1 MTFDLSDP
9 SEMRGTPG
17 EIALKRNGLLS
28 QLVGRKPEK
37 VNRNVVKGAAN
48 FCFFLLPFALFLI
61 TLPAQAARLQ
71 FWRFD
76 ANQNRLE
83 FTTDQGVQP
92 RAQLIANPT
101 RLVIDLPGIQLG
113 RSAVTQPGN
122 GSSIQSLRVGQFD
135 RDTARIVVELAPGY
149 TIDPNQVRFR
159 GASPQNWTVQLPAPQ
174 LTSAPSPITPSP
186 ITSGD
191 PSSVTVPTI
200 GSTNPGTATST
211 TQIQSIQPTPD
222 GFFIR
227 TSGGQPEIR
236 VQRTGD
242 RRQML
247 VDLYGASISPNLSSR
262 DFLVNRNGVNRVQ
275 VTQLQSSP
283 PVVRLTLLM
292 SSPSSGDWQAS
303 ASGSNGIVLLPQ
315 VGAASNPVS
324 NQPPL
329 LRSGLATV
337 RSVELDEGSRQLLI
351 RSDRPI
357 SYTSGWDRAS
367 GAYRIT
373 IPSALLDRSVQ
384 GPRLTASSPL
394 LQVRL
399 RQEDPST
406 VAILLQP
413 ASGTQIGEINQP
425 TQQLL
430 ALQLRRSSLF
440 PVPPLSGSPGS
451 NIPVPPATNVPP
463 ISLPR
468 VPNGKIVVV
477 VDPGHGGPD
486 PGAVGISGL
495 QEKEIVM
502 DISRQ
507 VAAALEQQGIQSVL
521 TRTTNDVDVDLEPR
535 VSLAERIN
543 ATLFVSIHAN
553 SISLSRPDISG
564 LETYYYQS
572 GAGLARSIHN
582 SVLQGTGIQDRGVR
596 TARFYVLRKTTMPSV
611 LVEVGFVT
619 GRDDASKLST
629 AAYRKQM
636 ADSIARGILQYL
648 R

>member
-1 MTFDLSDP
+1 MTYDLSNP

-17 EIALKRNGLLS
+17 EIALKRKGLLS
-28 QLVGRKPEK
+28 QLVARKPEK
-37 VNRNVVKGAAN
+37 VNRNVAKGAAN
-48 FCFFLLPFALFLI
+48 FFFFLLPFALFLI

-92 RAQLIANPT
+92 RAQLIANPA

-113 RSAVTQPGN
+113 RPAVTQPGN
-122 GSSIQSLRVGQFD
+122 GTSIRSLRVGQFD
-135 RDTARIVVELAPGY
+135 QDTARIVVELAPGY

-159 GASPQNWTVQLPAPQ
+159 GASPQNWTVQLPTPQ
-174 LTSAPSPITPSP
+174 LTSAPSPITA
-186 ITSGD
+186 GD

-200 GSTNPGTATST
+200 GFPNLGTATSI

-227 TSGGQPEIR
+227 TSGGQPETR
-236 VQRTGD
+236 VQRTSD
-242 RRQML
+242 RRQVL
-247 VDLYGASISPNLSSR
+247 VDLYGASISPSLSSR
-262 DFLVNRNGVNRVQ
+262 NFLVNRNGVNRVQ

-292 SSPSSGDWQAS
+292 TSPNSADWQAS
-303 ASGSNGIVLLPQ
+303 ASGSNGVVLLPQ
-315 VGAASNPVS
+315 ADGTATNPGS
-324 NQPPL
+324 NQPQLP
-329 LRSGLATV
+329 RPGLATV
-337 RSVELDEGSRQLLI
+337 QSVELDEGNRQLLI
-351 RSDRPI
+351 RADRPI
-357 SYTSGWDRAS
+357 TYTSGWDRAS

-373 IPSALLDRSVQ
+373 LPSAVLDRAIQ
-384 GPRLTASSPL
+384 GPRLTAGSPL

-399 RQEDPST
+399 RQENPST
-406 VAILLQP
+406 VAILLLP

-440 PVPPLSGSPGS
+440 PVPPASGSPGS
-451 NIPVPPATNVPP
+451 NIPVPPVMNVPP

-486 PGAVGISGL
+486 PGAIGIGGL

-507 VAAALEQQGIQSVL
+507 VAAALEQQGIQAVL

-553 SISLSRPDISG
+553 SINLSRSDISG

-596 TARFYVLRKTTMPSV
+596 TARFYVLRKTSMPSV

-636 ADSIARGILQYL
+636 ADSIARGILQYI

>member
-1 MTFDLSDP
+1 
-9 SEMRGTPG
+9 MRGTPG

-37 VNRNVVKGAAN
+37 VNGNVVKGAAN

-76 ANQNRLE
+76 ANQNSLE

-113 RSAVTQPGN
+113 RPAVTQPGN

-159 GASPQNWTVQLPAPQ
+159 GASPQNWTVQLPTPQ
-174 LTSAPSPITPSP
+174 LTSAPSPV
-186 ITSGD
+186 TSGD

-357 SYTSGWDRAS
+357 RYTSGWDRAS

-440 PVPPLSGSPGS
+440 PVPPLSGSSGS
-451 NIPVPPATNVPP
+451 NISVPPATNVPP

-477 VDPGHGGPD
+477 IDPGHGGPD

-572 GAGLARSIHN
+572 GAELAKSIHN
-582 SVLQGTGIQDRGVR
+582 SVLQGTGVQDRGVR
-596 TARFYVLRKTTMPSV
+596 TARFYVLRKTSMPSV

-619 GRDDASKLST
+619 GRDDASKLSSSS
-629 AAYRKQM
+629 YRKQM

>member
-1 MTFDLSDP
+1 MTFDLSNP
-9 SEMRGTPG
+9 SKMRGTPG

-37 VNRNVVKGAAN
+37 VNGNVVKGAAN

-76 ANQNRLE
+76 ANQNSLE

-113 RSAVTQPGN
+113 RPAVTQPGN

-159 GASPQNWTVQLPAPQ
+159 GASPQNWTVQLPTPQ
-174 LTSAPSPITPSP
+174 LTSAPSPV
-186 ITSGD
+186 TSGD

-292 SSPSSGDWQAS
+292 SPSSGDWQAS

>member
-1 MTFDLSDP
+1 MIFDSSNPSDI
-9 SEMRGTPG
+9 RGTQG
-17 EIALKRNGLLS
+17 EIALKCNGLLS
-28 QLVGRKPEK
+28 RLVRKKQEK
-37 VNRNVVKGAAN
+37 ANRNVAKGAAN
-48 FCFFLLPFALFLI
+48 FFFFLLPFAFLVA
-61 TLPAQAARLQ
+61 LPAQAARLQ

-76 ANQNRLE
+76 ASQNRLE

-101 RLVIDLPGIQLG
+101 RLVIDLPGIRLG
-113 RSAVTQPGN
+113 RPAITQPGN
-122 GSSIQSLRVGQFD
+122 GSSIRSLRVGQFD
-135 RDTARIVVELAPGY
+135 QDTARIVVELAPGY

-159 GASPQNWTVQLPAPQ
+159 GASPQNWAVQLPTPQ
-174 LTSAPSPITPSP
+174 LTSTPS
-186 ITSGD
+186 TSGD

-200 GSTNPGTATST
+200 GVTNPGTAIGT

-227 TSGGQPEIR
+227 TSGSQPQIR
-236 VQRTGD
+236 AQRTGD

-247 VDLYGASISPNLSSR
+247 VDLYGALISPNLSSR
-262 DFLVNRNGVNRVQ
+262 DFLVNRNGVSRVQ

-303 ASGSNGIVLLPQ
+303 ASGLNGIVLLPQ
-315 VGAASNPVS
+315 TGTATNPGGY
-324 NQPPL
+324 QPPGN
-329 LRSGLATV
+329 STGLATV
-337 RSVELDEGSRQLLI
+337 QSVSLDESSRQLLI
-351 RSDRPI
+351 RADRPI
-357 SYTSGWDRAS
+357 RYTSGWDRAS

-373 IPSALLDRSVQ
+373 IPSARLDRSVQ

-399 RQEDPST
+399 RQEDSST
-406 VAILLQP
+406 VAILLLP

-425 TQQLL
+425 SQQLL

-440 PVPPLSGSPGS
+440 PVPPPASSVPGS
-451 NIPVPPATNVPP
+451 DIPVPPATNIPP

-477 VDPGHGGPD
+477 IDPGHGGPD
-486 PGAVGISGL
+486 PGAVGIGGL

-507 VAAALEQQGIQSVL
+507 VAAALEQQGVQTVL

-553 SISLSRPDISG
+553 SISLSRPDING

-572 GAGLARSIHN
+572 GEGLARSIHN
-582 SVLQGTGIQDRGVR
+582 SVLQGTGVRDRGVR
-596 TARFYVLRKTTMPSV
+596 TARFHVLRKTSMPSV
-611 LVEVGFVT
+611 LVETGFVT

-629 AAYRKQM
+629 PSYRKQM
-636 ADSIARGILQYL
+636 ADAIARGILQYI

>member
-1 MTFDLSDP
+1 MIFDSSTP
-9 SEMRGTPG
+9 SEMRGVPG

-28 QLVGRKPEK
+28 RLVERKPEK
-37 VNRNVVKGAAN
+37 VDKKVVKGAAN
-48 FCFFLLPFALFLI
+48 FFFFLLPFALFLI

-76 ANQNRLE
+76 ASQNRLE

-101 RLVIDLPGIQLG
+101 RLVIDLPGIRLG
-113 RSAVTQPGN
+113 RPAVTQPGN

-135 RDTARIVVELAPGY
+135 KDTTRIVVELAPGY
-149 TIDPNQVRFR
+149 TIDPSQVRFR
-159 GASPQNWTVQLPAPQ
+159 GASSQNWTVQLPTPQ
-174 LTSAPSPITPSP
+174 LTSTP
-186 ITSGD
+186 TSGN
-191 PSSVTVPTI
+191 PSSLPPI
-200 GSTNPGTATST
+200 AATNPGTEIGT
-211 TQIQSIQPTPD
+211 TQVQSIQPTPD

-227 TSGGQPEIR
+227 TSGGQPQIR

-242 RRQML
+242 RRQTL
-247 VDLYGASISPNLSSR
+247 IDLYGASISPNLSSR
-262 DFLVNRNGVNRVQ
+262 DLLVNRNGVSRVQ

-283 PVVRLTLLM
+283 SVVRLTLLM

-303 ASGSNGIVLLPQ
+303 VSGSNGIVLLPQ
-315 VGAASNPVS
+315 MGGTATNPGS
-324 NQPPL
+324 SQPPSTGL
-329 LRSGLATV
+329 PSTGLATV

-357 SYTSGWDRAS
+357 RYTAGWDRAS

-373 IPSALLDRSVQ
+373 IPSAQLDRSVQ

-399 RQEDPST
+399 RQETSST
-406 VAILLQP
+406 VAILLSP

-425 TQQLL
+425 SQQLL

-440 PVPPLSGSPGS
+440 PVPPASGSVPGS
-451 NIPVPPATNVPP
+451 SIPVPPATNVPP

-477 VDPGHGGPD
+477 IDPGHGGPD
-486 PGAVGISGL
+486 PGAIGISGL

-507 VAAALEQQGIQSVL
+507 VAAALEQQGVQAVL
-521 TRTTNDVDVDLEPR
+521 TRTTNNVDVDLEPR

-582 SVLQGTGIQDRGVR
+582 SVLQGTGVQDRGVR
-596 TARFYVLRKTTMPSV
+596 TARFYVLRKTSMPSV

-629 AAYRKQM
+629 SAYRKQM
-636 ADSIARGILQYL
+636 ADSIARGILQYI

>member
-1 MTFDLSDP
+1 MTFDLSNP
-9 SEMRGTPG
+9 SKMRGTPG

-37 VNRNVVKGAAN
+37 VNGNVVKGAAN

-76 ANQNRLE
+76 ANQNSLE

-113 RSAVTQPGN
+113 RPAVTQPGN

-159 GASPQNWTVQLPAPQ
+159 GASPQNWTVQLPTPQ
-174 LTSAPSPITPSP
+174 LTSAPSPV
-186 ITSGD
+186 TSGD

-292 SSPSSGDWQAS
+292 SPSSGDWQAS

-357 SYTSGWDRAS
+357 LYTSGWDRAS

>member
-1 MTFDLSDP
+1 MTFDLSNP
-9 SEMRGTPG
+9 SKMRGTPG

-37 VNRNVVKGAAN
+37 VNGNVVKGAAN

-76 ANQNRLE
+76 ANQNSLE

-113 RSAVTQPGN
+113 RPAVTQPGN

-159 GASPQNWTVQLPAPQ
+159 GASPQNWTVQLPTPQ
-174 LTSAPSPITPSP
+174 LTSAPSPV
-186 ITSGD
+186 TSGD

-357 SYTSGWDRAS
+357 RYTSGWDRAS

-440 PVPPLSGSPGS
+440 PVPPLSGSSGS
-451 NIPVPPATNVPP
+451 NISVPPATNVPP

-477 VDPGHGGPD
+477 IDPGHGGPD
-486 PGAVGISGL
+486 PGAVGIGGL

-507 VAAALEQQGIQSVL
+507 LAAALEQQGIQAVL

-572 GAGLARSIHN
+572 GAELAKSIHN
-582 SVLQGTGIQDRGVR
+582 SVLQGTGVQDRGVR
-596 TARFYVLRKTTMPSV
+596 TARFYVLRKTSMPSV

-619 GRDDASKLST
+619 GRDDASKLSSSS
-629 AAYRKQM
+629 YRKQM

>member
-1 MTFDLSDP
+1 MTFDLSNP
-9 SEMRGTPG
+9 SKMRGTPG

-37 VNRNVVKGAAN
+37 VNGNVVKGAAN

-76 ANQNRLE
+76 ANQNSLE

-113 RSAVTQPGN
+113 RPAVTQPGN

-159 GASPQNWTVQLPAPQ
+159 GASPQNWTVQLPTPQ
-174 LTSAPSPITPSP
+174 LTSAPSPV
-186 ITSGD
+186 TSGD

-357 SYTSGWDRAS
+357 RYTSGWDRAS

-440 PVPPLSGSPGS
+440 PVPPLSGSSGS
-451 NIPVPPATNVPP
+451 NISVPPATNVPP

-477 VDPGHGGPD
+477 IDPGHGGPD

-572 GAGLARSIHN
+572 GAELAKSIHN
-582 SVLQGTGIQDRGVR
+582 SVLQGTGVQDRGVR
-596 TARFYVLRKTTMPSV
+596 TARFYVLRKTSMPSV

-619 GRDDASKLST
+619 GRDDASKLSSSS
-629 AAYRKQM
+629 YRKQM

>member
-1 MTFDLSDP
+1 MTFDLSNP
-9 SEMRGTPG
+9 SKMRGTPG

-37 VNRNVVKGAAN
+37 VNGNVVKGAAN

-76 ANQNRLE
+76 ANQNSLE

-113 RSAVTQPGN
+113 RPAVTQPGN

-159 GASPQNWTVQLPAPQ
+159 GASPQNWTVQLPTPQ
-174 LTSAPSPITPSP
+174 LTSAPSPV
-186 ITSGD
+186 TSGD

-292 SSPSSGDWQAS
+292 SPSSGDWQAS

-357 SYTSGWDRAS
+357 RYTSGWDRAS

-440 PVPPLSGSPGS
+440 PVPPLSGSSGS
-451 NIPVPPATNVPP
+451 NISVPPATNVPP

-477 VDPGHGGPD
+477 IDPGHGGPD

-572 GAGLARSIHN
+572 GAELAKSIHN
-582 SVLQGTGIQDRGVR
+582 SVLQGTGVQDRGVR
-596 TARFYVLRKTTMPSV
+596 TARFYVLRKTSMPSV

-619 GRDDASKLST
+619 GRDDASKLSSSS
-629 AAYRKQM
+629 YRKQM

>member
-1 MTFDLSDP
+1 MTFDLSNP
-9 SEMRGTPG
+9 SKMRGTPG

-37 VNRNVVKGAAN
+37 VNGNVVKGAAN

-76 ANQNRLE
+76 ANQNSLE

-113 RSAVTQPGN
+113 RPAVTQPGN

-159 GASPQNWTVQLPAPQ
+159 GASPQNWTVQLPTPQ
-174 LTSAPSPITPSP
+174 LTSAPSPV
-186 ITSGD
+186 TSGD

-292 SSPSSGDWQAS
+292 SPSSGDWQAS

-357 SYTSGWDRAS
+357 RYTSGWDRAS

-440 PVPPLSGSPGS
+440 PVPPLSGSSGS
-451 NIPVPPATNVPP
+451 NISVPPATNVPP

-477 VDPGHGGPD
+477 IDPGHGGPD

>member
-1 MTFDLSDP
+1 
-9 SEMRGTPG
+9 MRGTPG

-28 QLVGRKPEK
+28 QLVRRKPEK
-37 VNRNVVKGAAN
+37 VNGNVVKGAAN

-113 RSAVTQPGN
+113 RPAVTQPGN

-174 LTSAPSPITPSP
+174 LTLAPSPITPSP

-200 GSTNPGTATST
+200 GSANPGTATST
-211 TQIQSIQPTPD
+211 PQIQSIQPTPD

-242 RRQML
+242 RRQVL

-315 VGAASNPVS
+315 AGAATNPGS
-324 NQPPL
+324 NQPQPP
-329 LRSGLATV
+329 RTGLATV

-357 SYTSGWDRAS
+357 RYTSGWDRAS

-406 VAILLQP
+406 VAILLLP

-440 PVPPLSGSPGS
+440 PVPPSSGSPGS

-486 PGAVGISGL
+486 PGAVGIGGL

-507 VAAALEQQGIQSVL
+507 VAAALEQQGVQAVL
-521 TRTTNDVDVDLEPR
+521 TRTTNNVDVDLEPR

-553 SISLSRPDISG
+553 AISLSRPDING

-582 SVLQGTGIQDRGVR
+582 SVLQGTGVQDRGVR
-596 TARFYVLRKTTMPSV
+596 TARFYVLRKTSMPSV

-636 ADSIARGILQYL
+636 ADSIARGILQYI

>member
-1 MTFDLSDP
+1 
-9 SEMRGTPG
+9 MRGTPG

-37 VNRNVVKGAAN
+37 VNGNVVKGAAN

-76 ANQNRLE
+76 ANQNSLE

-113 RSAVTQPGN
+113 RPAVTQPGN

-159 GASPQNWTVQLPAPQ
+159 GASPQNWTVQLPTPQ
-174 LTSAPSPITPSP
+174 LTSAPSPV
-186 ITSGD
+186 TSGD

-292 SSPSSGDWQAS
+292 SPSSGDWQAS

-357 SYTSGWDRAS
+357 RYTSGWDRAS

-440 PVPPLSGSPGS
+440 PVPPLSGSSGS
-451 NIPVPPATNVPP
+451 NISVPPATNVPP

-477 VDPGHGGPD
+477 IDPGHGGPD

-572 GAGLARSIHN
+572 GAELAKSIHN
-582 SVLQGTGIQDRGVR
+582 SVLQGTGVQDRGVR
-596 TARFYVLRKTTMPSV
+596 TARFYVLRKTSMPSV

-619 GRDDASKLST
+619 GRDDASKLSSSS
-629 AAYRKQM
+629 YRKQM

>member
-1 MTFDLSDP
+1 MIFDSSNP
-9 SEMRGTPG
+9 SEMRGIPG
-17 EIALKRNGLLS
+17 EIALKCNGLLS
-28 QLVGRKPEK
+28 RLVGIKPEK
-37 VNRNVVKGAAN
+37 ANRRVVKGAAN
-48 FCFFLLPFALFLI
+48 FFFFLLPFAFLVA
-61 TLPAQAARLQ
+61 LPAQAARLQ

-83 FTTDQGVQP
+83 FTTDGGVQP

-101 RLVIDLPGIQLG
+101 RLVIDLPGIRLG
-113 RSAVTQPGN
+113 RPAMTQPGN
-122 GSSIQSLRVGQFD
+122 GRSIQSLRVGQFD
-135 RDTARIVVELAPGY
+135 QDTTRIVVELAPGY

-159 GASPQNWTVQLPAPQ
+159 GASPQNWAVQLPTPQ
-174 LTSAPSPITPSP
+174 LTSAPSPAV
-186 ITSGD
+186 SGD

-200 GSTNPGTATST
+200 GSTSGAAIGV
-211 TQIQSIQPTPD
+211 TQIQSILPTPD

-227 TSGGQPEIR
+227 TSGNQPQIR
-236 VQRTGD
+236 AQRTGD

-247 VDLYGASISPNLSSR
+247 VDLYGALISPNLLSR
-262 DFLVNRNGVNRVQ
+262 DFLVNRNGVSRVQ

-292 SSPSSGDWQAS
+292 SSPNSGDWQAS
-303 ASGSNGIVLLPQ
+303 ASGSNGVILLPQ
-315 VGAASNPVS
+315 SGTATNPGGYQLPTS
-324 NQPPL
+324 TE
-329 LRSGLATV
+329 LATV
-337 RSVELDEGSRQLLI
+337 QSVDLDAGSRQLLI
-351 RSDRPI
+351 RADRPI
-357 SYTSGWDRAS
+357 RYTSGWDRAS

-373 IPSALLDRSVQ
+373 IPSARLDRSVQ

-399 RQEDPST
+399 RQEDSST
-406 VAILLQP
+406 VTILLLP
-413 ASGTQIGEINQP
+413 AAGTQIGDINQP
-425 TQQLL
+425 NQQLL

-440 PVPPLSGSPGS
+440 PVPPDSGSVPGS
-451 NIPVPPATNVPP
+451 DIPVPPATNIPP
-463 ISLPR
+463 IASPR

-477 VDPGHGGPD
+477 IDPGHGGPD

-507 VAAALEQQGIQSVL
+507 LAAALEQQGIQTVL

-553 SISLSRPDISG
+553 SISLSRSDISG

-572 GAGLARSIHN
+572 GGGLAKSIHN

-596 TARFYVLRKTTMPSV
+596 TARFYVLRKTSMPSV

-619 GRDDASKLST
+619 GRDDAAKLST
-629 AAYRKQM
+629 PAYRQQM
-636 ADSIARGILQYL
+636 ADSIARGILQYI

>member
-1 MTFDLSDP
+1 
-9 SEMRGTPG
+9 MRGTQG
-17 EIALKRNGLLS
+17 EIALKCNGLLS
-28 QLVGRKPEK
+28 RLVKKKQEK
-37 VNRNVVKGAAN
+37 ANRNVVKGAAN
-48 FCFFLLPFALFLI
+48 FFFFLLPFAFLV
-61 TLPAQAARLQ
+61 TLPAQAASLQ

-76 ANQNRLE
+76 ASQNRLE
-83 FTTDQGVQP
+83 FTTDEGVQP

-101 RLVIDLPGIQLG
+101 RLVIDLPGIRLG
-113 RSAVTQPGN
+113 RPAMTQPGN
-122 GSSIQSLRVGQFD
+122 GRSIQSLRVGQFD

-159 GASPQNWTVQLPAPQ
+159 GTSPRNWTVQLPAPQ
-174 LTSAPSPITPSP
+174 VQIPAPQSVLTPSL
-186 ITSGD
+186 SSD
-191 PSSVTVPTI
+191 PSSLTVPTI
-200 GSTNPGTATST
+200 GSTNSVAAIGA
-211 TQIQSIQPTPD
+211 TQIQSILPTPD

-227 TSGGQPEIR
+227 TSGGQPQVQ

-262 DFLVNRNGVNRVQ
+262 DFLVNRNGVSRMQ

-292 SSPSSGDWQAS
+292 SSPNSADWQAS
-303 ASGSNGIVLLPQ
+303 TSGSTGIILLPQ
-315 VGAASNPVS
+315 SRTAANPGS
-324 NQPPL
+324 NQPPT
-329 LRSGLATV
+329 STGLAAV
-337 RSVELDEGSRQLLI
+337 QSVDLDESSRQLLI

-357 SYTSGWDRAS
+357 RYTSGWDRAS
-367 GAYRIT
+367 SAYRIT
-373 IPSALLDRSVQ
+373 IPSARLDRSVQ
-384 GPRLTASSPL
+384 GPRLSASSPL

-406 VAILLQP
+406 VVILLLP
-413 ASGTQIGEINQP
+413 ASGTQVGEINQP
-425 TQQLL
+425 SQQIL

-440 PVPPLSGSPGS
+440 PGPPLSGSVPGS
-451 NIPVPPATNVPP
+451 SIPVPPATNIPP
-463 ISLPR
+463 ASLPR
-468 VPNGKIVVV
+468 VPNGKVVV
-477 VDPGHGGPD
+477 VIDPGHGGPD
-486 PGAVGISGL
+486 PGAVGIGGL

-507 VAAALEQQGIQSVL
+507 VAAALEGQGVQAVL

-535 VSLAERIN
+535 VSLAERID

-553 SISLSRPDISG
+553 AISLSRPDING

-572 GAGLARSIHN
+572 GAGLAKSIHN
-582 SVLQGTGIQDRGVR
+582 SVLQGTGVRDRGVR
-596 TARFYVLRKTTMPSV
+596 TARFYVLRKTSMPSV

-619 GRDDASKLST
+619 GREDAAKLAT
-629 AAYRKQM
+629 AAYRQQM
-636 ADSIARGILQYL
+636 AASIARGILQYI

>member
-1 MTFDLSDP
+1 MTFDLSNP

-37 VNRNVVKGAAN
+37 VNGNVVKGAAN

-76 ANQNRLE
+76 ANQNSLE

-113 RSAVTQPGN
+113 RPAVTQPGN

-159 GASPQNWTVQLPAPQ
+159 GASPQNWTVQLPTPQ
-174 LTSAPSPITPSP
+174 LTSAPSPV
-186 ITSGD
+186 TSGD

-227 TSGGQPEIR
+227 TIGGQPEIR

-292 SSPSSGDWQAS
+292 SPSSGDWQAS

-357 SYTSGWDRAS
+357 RYTSGWDRAS

-425 TQQLL
+425 TQQLV

>member
-1 MTFDLSDP
+1 M
-9 SEMRGTPG
+9 
-17 EIALKRNGLLS
+17 KRSGLLS
-28 QLVGRKPEK
+28 QLVQKKPEK
-37 VNRNVVKGAAN
+37 INQTVVKGAAN
-48 FCFFLLPFALFLI
+48 FFFFLLPFAFFLV
-61 TLPAQAARLQ
+61 TLPAQAAKLQ

-83 FTTDQGVQP
+83 FTTDEGVQP

-101 RLVIDLPGIQLG
+101 RLVIDLPGIRLG
-113 RSAVTQPGN
+113 RPAVTQPGN

-159 GASPQNWTVQLPAPQ
+159 GASPQSWTVQLPTPQ
-174 LTSAPSPITPSP
+174 MTSAPSAT
-186 ITSGD
+186 GD

-200 GSTNPGTATST
+200 GSNNPSLAIGA

-227 TSGGQPEIR
+227 TSGGQPQTR
-236 VQRTGD
+236 VQRSGD
-242 RRQML
+242 RRQIL
-247 VDLYGASISPNLSSR
+247 VDLYGATIAPSLASR

-275 VTQLQSSP
+275 VTQLPSSP

-303 ASGSNGIVLLPQ
+303 ASGSTGIVLLPQ
-315 VGAASNPVS
+315 TGMATNPES
-324 NQPPL
+324 SQPPS
-329 LRSGLATV
+329 SGLATIQ
-337 RSVELDEGSRQLLI
+337 SVELEEGSRQLLI

-357 SYTSGWDRAS
+357 RYTSGWDRAS

-373 IPSALLDRSVQ
+373 IPSARLDRSVQ

-399 RQEDPST
+399 RQDDPST
-406 VAILLQP
+406 VAIFLSP
-413 ASGTQIGEINQP
+413 ASGTQIGQINQP
-425 TQQLL
+425 SQQLL

-440 PVPPLSGSPGS
+440 PVSPGGIPGS
-451 NIPVPPATNVPP
+451 NIPLPSTNAPPVY
-463 ISLPR
+463 LPR
-468 VPNGKIVVV
+468 VPNGKVVV
-477 VDPGHGGPD
+477 VIDPGHGGPD
-486 PGAVGISGL
+486 PGAVGIDGL

-502 DISRQ
+502 DIGRQ
-507 VAAALEQQGIQSVL
+507 VAASLEQQGVQTVL

-553 SISLSRPDISG
+553 SINLSRPDISG

-572 GAGLARSIHN
+572 GAGLARSIHD

-596 TARFYVLRKTTMPSV
+596 TARFYVLRKTSMPSV

-619 GRDDASKLST
+619 GRDDAAKLST

-636 ADSIARGILQYL
+636 ADSIARGILQYM

>member
-1 MTFDLSDP
+1 MIFDSSNP
-9 SEMRGTPG
+9 SELRGIQG

-28 QLVGRKPEK
+28 QLVEK
-37 VNRNVVKGAAN
+37 KQAKANRNVAKGAAN
-48 FCFFLLPFALFLI
+48 FFFFLLPFAIFLV
-61 TLPAQAARLQ
+61 TLPAQAAKLQ

-76 ANQNRLE
+76 ASQNRLE
-83 FTTDQGVQP
+83 FTTDEGVQP
-92 RAQLIANPT
+92 KAQLIANPT
-101 RLVIDLPGIQLG
+101 RLVIDLPGVRLG
-113 RSAVTQPGN
+113 RPAVTQPGN
-122 GSSIQSLRVGQFD
+122 GRSIQSLRVGQFD
-135 RDTARIVVELAPGY
+135 KDTTRIVVELAPGY

-159 GASPQNWTVQLPAPQ
+159 GASPQNWTVQLPTPQ
-174 LTSAPSPITPSP
+174 LTSTP
-186 ITSGD
+186 TSGN
-191 PSSVTVPTI
+191 PSSLPPI
-200 GSTNPGTATST
+200 GSTNPGTAIGA
-211 TQIQSIQPTPD
+211 TQVQSIQPTPD

-227 TSGGQPEIR
+227 TSGGQPQIR

-242 RRQML
+242 RRQTL
-247 VDLYGASISPNLSSR
+247 VDLYGASISPSLSSR
-262 DFLVNRNGVNRVQ
+262 DFLVNRNGVSRVQ

-283 PVVRLTLLM
+283 SVVRLTLLM

-315 VGAASNPVS
+315 SGTATNPGTS
-324 NQPPL
+324 QPLP
-329 LRSGLATV
+329 STALATV

-357 SYTSGWDRAS
+357 RYTSGWDRAS

-373 IPSALLDRSVQ
+373 IPSAQLARSVQ

-399 RQEDPST
+399 RQETPNT
-406 VAILLQP
+406 VAILVLP
-413 ASGTQIGEINQP
+413 AAGTQIGDINQP
-425 TQQLL
+425 SQQLL
-430 ALQLRRSSLF
+430 ALQLQRSSLF
-440 PVPPLSGSPGS
+440 PVPPSSGSVPGS
-451 NIPVPPATNVPP
+451 SIPVPPATNVPP

-468 VPNGKIVVV
+468 VPNGKVVV
-477 VDPGHGGPD
+477 VIDPGHGGPD
-486 PGAVGISGL
+486 PGAVGVGGL

-502 DISRQ
+502 DIGRQ
-507 VAAALEQQGIQSVL
+507 VAAALEQQGVQAVL
-521 TRTTNDVDVDLEPR
+521 TRTTNNVDVDLEPR

-553 SISLSRPDISG
+553 SISLSRPDING

-572 GAGLARSIHN
+572 GAGLAKSIHN

-596 TARFYVLRKTTMPSV
+596 TARFYVLRKTSMPSV

-629 AAYRKQM
+629 SAYRKQM
-636 ADSIARGILQYL
+636 ADSIARGILQYI

>member
-1 MTFDLSDP
+1 MTFDLSNP
-9 SEMRGTPG
+9 SKMRGTPG

-37 VNRNVVKGAAN
+37 VNGNVVKGAAN

-76 ANQNRLE
+76 ANQNSLE

-113 RSAVTQPGN
+113 RPAVTQPGN

-200 GSTNPGTATST
+200 GSANPGTATST

-227 TSGGQPEIR
+227 TIGGQPEIR

-292 SSPSSGDWQAS
+292 SPSSGDWQAS

-357 SYTSGWDRAS
+357 RYTSGWDRAS

>member
-76 ANQNRLE
+76 ANQNSLE

-159 GASPQNWTVQLPAPQ
+159 GASPQNWTVQLPTPQ
-174 LTSAPSPITPSP
+174 LTSAPSPV
-186 ITSGD
+186 TSGD

-324 NQPPL
+324 VQPQPP
-329 LRSGLATV
+329 RTGLATV

-357 SYTSGWDRAS
+357 LYTSGWDRAS

-636 ADSIARGILQYL
+636 ADSIVRGILQYL

>member
-1 MTFDLSDP
+1 MTFDLSNP

-17 EIALKRNGLLS
+17 EIALKRNELLS
-28 QLVGRKPEK
+28 QLVGRKPKK
-37 VNRNVVKGAAN
+37 VNRNVVKGATN

-76 ANQNRLE
+76 ANRNRLE

-113 RSAVTQPGN
+113 RPAVTQPGN
-122 GSSIQSLRVGQFD
+122 GTSIQSLRVGQFD

-159 GASPQNWTVQLPAPQ
+159 GASPQNWTVQLPTPQ
-174 LTSAPSPITPSP
+174 LTSAPSP

-200 GSTNPGTATST
+200 GSTNPGTVTST

-227 TSGGQPEIR
+227 TSGGQLETR

-242 RRQML
+242 RRQVL
-247 VDLYGASISPNLSSR
+247 VDLYGASISPNLPSR
-262 DFLVNRNGVNRVQ
+262 DFLVSRNGVNRVQ

-292 SSPSSGDWQAS
+292 SSPNSSDWQAS

-315 VGAASNPVS
+315 AGTATNPGS

-329 LRSGLATV
+329 SRPELATV
-337 RSVELDEGSRQLLI
+337 QSVELDEGSRQLLI

-357 SYTSGWDRAS
+357 RYTSGWDRAS

-384 GPRLTASSPL
+384 GPRLTANSPL

-399 RQEDPST
+399 RQDDPST
-406 VAILLQP
+406 VAILLLP

-425 TQQLL
+425 NQQLL

-440 PVPPLSGSPGS
+440 PVLPSSGSPGS
-451 NIPVPPATNVPP
+451 STSVPPATNVPP
-463 ISLPR
+463 LSLPR
-468 VPNGKIVVV
+468 IPNGKIVVV
-477 VDPGHGGPD
+477 IDPGHGGPD
-486 PGAVGISGL
+486 PGAVGIDGL

-502 DISRQ
+502 DIGRQ
-507 VAAALEQQGIQSVL
+507 VAAALEQQGIQAVL

-553 SISLSRPDISG
+553 SINLSRPDISG

-596 TARFYVLRKTTMPSV
+596 TARFYVLRKTSMPSV

-636 ADSIARGILQYL
+636 ADSITRGILQYI

>member
-1 MTFDLSDP
+1 
-9 SEMRGTPG
+9 MRGTPG

-37 VNRNVVKGAAN
+37 VNGNVVKGAAN

-76 ANQNRLE
+76 ANQNSLE

-113 RSAVTQPGN
+113 RPAVTQPGN

-159 GASPQNWTVQLPAPQ
+159 GASPQNWTVQLPTPQ
-174 LTSAPSPITPSP
+174 LTSAPSPV
-186 ITSGD
+186 TSGD

-324 NQPPL
+324 VQPQPP
-329 LRSGLATV
+329 RTGLATV

-357 SYTSGWDRAS
+357 LYTSGWDRAS

>member
-1 MTFDLSDP
+1 MTFDLSNP

-28 QLVGRKPEK
+28 QLVKRNPEK
-37 VNRNVVKGAAN
+37 VDRNVVKGAAN
-48 FCFFLLPFALFLI
+48 FFFFLLPFALFLI

-71 FWRFD
+71 FWRYD
-76 ANQNRLE
+76 AIQNRLE

-92 RAQLIANPT
+92 RAQLVANPT

-113 RSAVTQPGN
+113 RPAVTQPGN
-122 GSSIQSLRVGQFD
+122 GTSIQSLRVGQFD

-159 GASPQNWTVQLPAPQ
+159 GASPQNWTVQLPTPQ
-174 LTSAPSPITPSP
+174 LTSAPSP

-191 PSSVTVPTI
+191 PSSVMVPTI
-200 GSTNPGTATST
+200 NSPNLGTATSI

-227 TSGGQPEIR
+227 TSGGQPETR

-242 RRQML
+242 RRRVL

-262 DFLVNRNGVNRVQ
+262 DFLVNRNAVSRVQ

-292 SSPSSGDWQAS
+292 SAPDSGDWRAS
-303 ASGSNGIVLLPQ
+303 VSGSNGIVLLPQ
-315 VGAASNPVS
+315 AGTATNPIGS
-324 NQPPL
+324 QPPL
-329 LRSGLATV
+329 PRSGLAV
-337 RSVELDEGSRQLLI
+337 VKSVELDESSRQLLI
-351 RSDRPI
+351 RADRPI
-357 SYTSGWDRAS
+357 TYTYGWDRAS

-384 GPRLTASSPL
+384 GPRLTAGSPL

-399 RQEDPST
+399 RQENQST
-406 VAILLQP
+406 VAILLLP

-425 TQQLL
+425 NQQLL

-440 PVPPLSGSPGS
+440 PVPPSSGLPESS
-451 NIPVPPATNVPP
+451 IPVPPATNVPP

-468 VPNGKIVVV
+468 IPNGKIVVV
-477 VDPGHGGPD
+477 IDPGHGGPD
-486 PGAVGISGL
+486 PGAVGINGL
-495 QEKEIVM
+495 QEKEITL

-507 VAAALEQQGIQSVL
+507 LAADLEQQGIQAVL

-553 SISLSRPDISG
+553 SINLSRQDISG

-596 TARFYVLRKTTMPSV
+596 TARFYVLRKTSMPSV

-619 GRDDASKLST
+619 GREDAAKLST

-636 ADSIARGILQYL
+636 ADSIARGILQYI